1 MSQAVG
7 SNIDGFTGQFKPYGG
22 YGSGTN
28 QPVSPIIN
36 GESFQKQKQID
47 YNLLNKQLEDARA
60 KAIAEEQKLTQQN
73 NTKEPIYYIL
83 VTAGVLI
90 AGYFAY
96 KKFKK

>member
-7 SNIDGFTGQFKPYGG
+7 SNVDGTFGNKDWLKNTIPFVPPI
-22 YGSGTN
+22 TN
-28 QPVSPIIN
+28 ST
-36 GESFQKQKQID
+36 SFQNQKPIN
-47 YNLLNKQLEDARA
+47 YSLLNKELEDARA
-60 KAIAEEQKLTQQN
+60 KAIAEEQKITQQN
-73 NTKEPIYYIL
+73 KTKEPIYYIL